1 MVSLRRPQDTLES
14 NHYDMSLS
22 IMDADIMSKLRTFL
36 DMVRFEH
43 TIFALPFG
51 MVLAW
56 GDWDNANWWDVIWIT
71 VAMASARTAAMAL
84 NRYIDRRIDS
94 GNPRTASRPIQTGA
108 IDAASVLAL
117 SVVSLII
124 LAFSA
129 WMLDPLAFFLFP
141 GALVFLVGY
150 SYTKRFTWLS
160 HFILGFT
167 DGLAPMGAWVAVR
180 GSVFTLSDLPAWLL
194 LAAVTVWIGGFDIIY
209 ACQDVEFDR
218 QNGLHSIPARF
229 GIRRGLQVAAA
240 SHVMTIIL
248 MVMLGLATALSWP
261 YWLGLVVMSGLLIYE
276 NSLVRPDDL
285 SKLGLAFF
293 NINGYISVTIFV
305 ATFAAVLIG

>member
-1 MVSLRRPQDTLES
+1 
-14 NHYDMSLS
+14 
-22 IMDADIMSKLRTFL
+22 MSKLRIFL

-43 TIFALPFG
+43 TIFALPFAYMG

-56 GDWDNANWWDVIWIT
+56 GDWDNANWWDFIWIT
-71 VAMASARTAAMAL
+71 VAMAAARTAAMSL
-84 NRYIDRRIDS
+84 NRYIDRRIDAR
-94 GNPRTASRPIQTGA
+94 NPRTAGRPIQSGA
-108 IDAASVLAL
+108 IDSATVLVL
-117 SVVSLII
+117 SAVSLII

-129 WMLDPLAFFLFP
+129 WMLNPLAFILFP
-141 GALVFLVGY
+141 GALIFLVGY

-160 HFILGFT
+160 HYILGFT

-180 GSVFTLSDLPAWLL
+180 GSAFTPSDLPAWLL
-194 LAAVTVWIGGFDIIY
+194 LASVTVWIGGFDVIY

-240 SHVMTIIL
+240 SHVATVIL
-248 MVMLGLATALSWP
+248 MVMLGLVASLSWP
-261 YWLGLVVMSGLLIYE
+261 YWIGLAIMTGLLIYE
-276 NSLVRPDDL
+276 HSLVHPDDL

-305 ATFAAVLIG
+305 ATFAAVVIG